1 MFALGI
7 LLTGCFFIE
16 VFATW
21 AISFGIISL
30 GAIAI
35 GDFSVGALSIGKY
48 FALGDNARAM
58 IALGDTE
65 AAGSVFQKIGELS
78 TQDITTVKQSLDS
91 IVPTYLSWAKEIIK
105 LFL

>member
-21 AISFGIISL
+21 AISFGIISI

-35 GDFSVGALSIGKY
+35 GDFPAVGALSVGKY
-48 FALGDNARAM
+48 FALGDNAWAM
-58 IALGDTE
+58 IAIGDTE
-65 AAGSVFQKIGELS
+65 VVGSAFQKIGEIS
-78 TQDITTVKQSLDS
+78 T
-91 IVPTYLSWAKEIIK
+91 
-105 LFL
+105 